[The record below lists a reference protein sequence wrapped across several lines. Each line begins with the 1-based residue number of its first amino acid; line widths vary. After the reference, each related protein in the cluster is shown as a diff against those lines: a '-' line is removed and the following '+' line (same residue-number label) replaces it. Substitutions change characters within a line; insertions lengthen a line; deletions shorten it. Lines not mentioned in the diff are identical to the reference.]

1 MEQVAGLPV
10 SQMERE
16 VLVLGLDGTE
26 KNMVGVLL
34 ELMLVEE
41 QNEGVGLEDTGK
53 VVEVRM
59 VVDIVGVL
67 EGGVHWPTAVVA
79 GPGMVVDNLEEVAV
93 AS

>member
-1 MEQVAGLPV
+1 M
-10 SQMERE
+10 SQMGRE
-16 VLVLGLDGTE
+16 VLVLDLDD
-26 KNMVGVLL
+26 KVKSMVGALL
-34 ELMLVEE
+34 GLTLVEG
-41 QNEGVGLEDTGK
+41 QNEGVGLEDTDK

-79 GPGMVVDNLEEVAV
+79 DPGMVVDNLEEVAV